1 MNSII
6 NDYYPTFQMYQ
17 AMRDQLMALLS
28 DEDLSYSLV
37 GDNPS
42 LGSLCRAMGEVEH
55 AYIQSFKSFRQ
66 DFSYRNDEPGLQG
79 NVARLTA
86 WYQEM
91 DEALQETIAALSEE
105 DIASRTIDRGGFVL
119 PLQIQL
125 EVYKEALL
133 IFYGKASVYLRGMG
147 KELPEQWQAWI
158 G

>member
-133 IFYGKASVYLRGMG
+133 IFYGKVSVYLRGMG

>member
-1 MNSII
+1 VNSII

-17 AMRDQLMALLS
+17 AMRSQVMELLS

-42 LGSLCRAMGEVEH
+42 LGSLCRTMGEVEH
-55 AYIQSFKSFRQ
+55 SYIQSFKTFRQ
-66 DFSYRNDEPGLQG
+66 DFNYRNDQPGLDG
-79 NVARLTA
+79 SVAQLRS
-86 WYQEM
+86 WYREL
-91 DEALQETIAALSEE
+91 DEALKEAIAALSDE
-105 DIASRTIDRGGFVL
+105 DIASRTIDRGDYVL

-133 IFYGKASVYLRGMG
+133 IFYGKVSVYLRGMR
-147 KELPEQWQAWI
+147 KELPQQWYEWI

>member
-91 DEALQETIAALSEE
+91 DEALQETIAALSED
-105 DIASRTIDRGGFVL
+105 DIASRTIDRGDFVL

-133 IFYGKASVYLRGMG
+133 IFYGKVSVYLRGMG

>member
-91 DEALQETIAALSEE
+91 DEALQETIAALSED
-105 DIASRTIDRGGFVL
+105 DIASRTIDRGGFVF

-133 IFYGKASVYLRGMG
+133 IFYGKVSVYLRGMG